1 MTKRRRS
8 LGDIW
13 REAREKLLKVRQCEL
28 AKTLEI
34 SPAYLS
40 LIESGQRPSPS
51 LKLMRKMAK
60 LTGLTVS
67 QLSGEI

>member
-1 MTKRRRS
+1 MAKRRK

-13 REAREKLLKVRQCEL
+13 KDAREKQLKLRQFEM
-28 AKTLEI
+28 ASKLEI

-40 LIESGQRPSPS
+40 LIESGQRPTPS
-51 LKLMRKMAK
+51 LRLMRRMAK